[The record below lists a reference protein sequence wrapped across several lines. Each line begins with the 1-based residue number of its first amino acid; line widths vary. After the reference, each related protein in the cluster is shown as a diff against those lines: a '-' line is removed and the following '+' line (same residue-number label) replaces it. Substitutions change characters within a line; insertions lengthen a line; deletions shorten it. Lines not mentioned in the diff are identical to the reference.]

1 MKEKVLAHIGSLMG
15 GLVHNL
21 NTPLMWIMG
30 RAQLLQSRNEKVDSF
45 RTMPEEEFSLIKEK
59 NNKDL
64 HSIQE
69 GADKIDYI
77 LKAIGYKIQMIN
89 EGYTSIELKEYLD
102 MEMNFLMAD
111 MRFKHETKKE
121 VKIDSKSCYVKSDYS
136 ALSYAVTGIINLIM
150 DSTERGRTLQIG
162 MENGMIRIGCP
173 ELKATPEIRQQVS
186 DLCSGLKDRGDIS
199 IDDTNGLEVSLWIK
213 DT

>member
-30 RAQLLQSRNEKVDSF
+30 RAQLIQSRNEKVESLGAM
-45 RTMPEEEFSLIKEK
+45 TEEEFSVVREK
-59 NNKDL
+59 NSKDL

-77 LKAIGYKIQMIN
+77 LKALGYKIQMVN
-89 EGYTSIELKEYLD
+89 EGYTSIELKEYLE

-121 VKIDSKSCYVKSDYS
+121 VKMDSRACYVKSDYS
-136 ALSYAVTGIINLIM
+136 SLSYAVTGIISLVM
-150 DSTERGRTLQIG
+150 DSTERGRTLLLG
-162 MENGMIRIGCP
+162 MEGGVIRIGCP
-173 ELKATPEIRQQVS
+173 DLKITPEIDRKVR
-186 DLCSGLKDRGDIS
+186 DLCSGFKERGDLT
-199 IDDTNGLEVSLWIK
+199 IDDSNGFEVCLWIK
-213 DT
+213 DA

>member
-15 GLVHNL
+15 GMVHNL

-30 RAQLLQSRNEKVDSF
+30 RAQLLQSRNERFDSF
-45 RTMPEEEFSLIKEK
+45 RAMPDEEFSAIREK

-77 LKAIGYKIQMIN
+77 LKALGYKIQMVN

-102 MEMNFLMAD
+102 MELNFLMAD

-121 VKIDSKSCYVKSDYS
+121 VKIDPKSCYVKSDYS

-162 MENGMIRIGCP
+162 MDNGMIRIGCP
-173 ELKATPEIRQQVS
+173 DLKSTPEIRQQAR
-186 DLCSGLKDRGDIS
+186 DLCLGLKDRGDIS
-199 IDDTNGLEVSLWIK
+199 IDDANGFEVSLWIK

>member
-30 RAQLLQSRNEKVDSF
+30 RAQLIQSRNEKVESLGAM
-45 RTMPEEEFSLIKEK
+45 TEEEFSVVREK
-59 NNKDL
+59 NSKDL

-77 LKAIGYKIQMIN
+77 LKALGYKIQMVN
-89 EGYTSIELKEYLD
+89 EGYTSIELKEYLE

-121 VKIDSKSCYVKSDYS
+121 VMMDSRACYVKSDYS
-136 ALSYAVTGIINLIM
+136 SLSYAVTGIISLVM
-150 DSTERGRTLQIG
+150 DSTERGRTLLLG
-162 MENGMIRIGCP
+162 MEGGVIRIGCP
-173 ELKATPEIRQQVS
+173 DLKITPEIDRKVR
-186 DLCSGLKDRGDIS
+186 DLCSGFKERGDLT
-199 IDDTNGLEVSLWIK
+199 IDDSNGFEVCLWIK
-213 DT
+213 DA